1 MHSPRPLS
9 VSDILNCMLSDESIA
24 VIYKRVSV
32 YCQIDRLIPQW
43 GDALVW
49 NELYMATD
57 FPTYWD

>member
-1 MHSPRPLS
+1 
-9 VSDILNCMLSDESIA
+9 MLTDESIA